1 MLGVRGSTF
10 LLVFVGVGVLTVLP
24 AVLFSGPCIFVGA
37 SAGVVGL
44 LGYTYAGFGRKF
56 GEYAPSAFLVFVL
69 ALSFMAEA
77 SAAGVA
83 IHVFALIL
91 GVGLAFVRGL
101 FGPSVRQ

>member
-10 LLVFVGVGVLTVLP
+10 LAVFVGVGILAVLP

-44 LGYTYAGFGRKF
+44 LGYTYAGFGRESGK
-56 GEYAPSAFLVFVL
+56 YAVLAFLVFVQ

-77 SAAGVA
+77 SSAGVA

-101 FGPSVRQ
+101 FGSSVHQ